1 MDQFK
6 RTIRAAFRKPVGAA
20 ALSFLFPGLGQAAAG
35 DRNRGAIVAIPM
47 LAVLGAFA
55 LILIFDR
62 SSLFGL
68 AVDQGWLTSLLIL
81 DLAAF
86 IYHFWAVV
94 DAYMVANNVQ
104 NKRRRGVG
112 HTTQWAAVLGIGLI
126 LSGTVAVHGGVAKV
140 DSDWQH
146 ALYCLTAKIPCWVTD
161 NNQTFDPNATDNS
174 DSGNGIADPVDTSS
188 PGAGG
193 SGSAKPIPTVDLS
206 SLPSFSTTADSANWN
221 ADGELNVL
229 LMGLGVQKGNSASQL
244 GPDTIMVMHVG
255 VNSGQAE
262 LISVGRNNYC
272 MPLPTSEIAQ
282 KYSTLVNGCPAGT
295 WGHGTWDL
303 PNEILAHCNK
313 WPIPEYAATCGQA
326 GDPNRYLRAYKGTE
340 MTIGYLLGLHIDGS
354 MWINPKGLS
363 TLIDAL
369 GGVNIT
375 VATKLVDGPCGYAG
389 SANYKLGALSQF
401 SGIGR
406 PSCPDTSHTGYF
418 VPTGLD
424 GVQKM
429 KDLAASTNGGLTVIQ
444 VPGHP
449 NDVGFIMRTGTYHM
463 NGEWALAYARTRI
476 YTNDASRSL
485 RQQELLRYIKKDLD
499 PCHFANVANVL
510 PLLGALQA
518 IPQGFNTNMD
528 LTNGA
533 NLQAWAGMAKNV
545 LGPNVQ
551 ELVLTQTGGKG
562 ATGQSAVKASGIW
575 WPAWDPNSIA
585 KARNLVKANFVKPS
599 AGAGGSGGSGGT
611 SSC

>member
-6 RTIRAAFRKPVGAA
+6 RSIQDAFRKPVGAA

-47 LAVLGAFA
+47 LAALGAFL
-55 LILIFDR
+55 LIAIFDR
-62 SSLFGL
+62 SSILGL

-81 DLAAF
+81 DLVAF
-86 IYHFWAVV
+86 IYHVWAIVDSYRVASNAGAKKRRGTRQTTSMAAVV
-94 DAYMVANNVQ
+94 
-104 NKRRRGVG
+104 GVV
-112 HTTQWAAVLGIGLI
+112 VL
-126 LSGTVAVHGGVAKV
+126 LSGTVFLHAGVAKV

-146 ALYCLTAKIPCWVTD
+146 ALYCLTAKVPCWVTD
-161 NNQTFDPNATDNS
+161 SNQTDDPNATDNS
-174 DSGNGIADPVDTSS
+174 DSGNGIADLVDTSS
-188 PGAGG
+188 PGAVG
-193 SGSAKPIPTVDLS
+193 SDGTPKPIPTYDLG
-206 SLPSFSTTADSANWN
+206 SLPSLSTTIDSQNWN

-229 LMGLGVQKGNSASQL
+229 LMGLGVQKGNNATQL

-255 VNSGQAE
+255 MNSGQAE

-272 MPLPTSEIAQ
+272 MPLPTSEIAAH
-282 KYSTLVNGCPAGT
+282 YSTSVNGCPAGT

-303 PNEILAHCNK
+303 PNEILAHCSK
-313 WPIPEYAATCGQA
+313 WPIPEYASTCGH
-326 GDPNRYLRAYKGTE
+326 RYLRAYKGTE
-340 MTIGYLLGLHIDGS
+340 LTIGYLLGLHIDGS
-354 MWINPKGLS
+354 MWINPRGLS

-375 VATKLVDGPCGYAG
+375 VTTKLVDGPCGYAG
-389 SANYKLGALSQF
+389 SANNKLGALSQF

-406 PSCPDTSHTGYF
+406 PYCPDTSHTGYF

-429 KDLAASTNGGLTVIQ
+429 KDLAAGSGGGLTMIP

-449 NDVGFIMRTGTYHM
+449 YDVGFIMRTGTYHM

-499 PCHFANVANVL
+499 PCHFASVGNVL

-528 LTNGA
+528 LTNGD
-533 NLQAWAGMAKNV
+533 NLQAWAAMAKKV

-562 ATGQSAVKASGIW
+562 ATGQGAVKASGIW
-575 WPAWDPNSIA
+575 WPAWDPNSIN
-585 KARNLVKANFVKPS
+585 KARQLVRNNFVKPS
-599 AGAGGSGGSGGT
+599 AGTGGSGS